1 MVWSPELDAVIAAP
15 RHHRLALENEFVR
28 VLETVVEPGE
38 VVPMHTHSSFAATY
52 FVTFGDFV
60 RRGEHG
66 ELLVDSRTIDHGIV
80 PGRAVWS
87 DPLGPHTL
95 ENVGT
100 QTLVVIV
107 VEVKGARLYQ

>member
-1 MVWSPELDAVIAAP
+1 MLWPLELDAVIAAQ

-28 VLETVVEPGE
+28 VLETVIEPGDI
-38 VVPMHTHSSFAATY
+38 VPMHTHSSFAATY
-52 FVTFGDFV
+52 FVTFSDFV
-60 RRGEHG
+60 RRGEQG

-80 PGRAVWS
+80 PGKAIWS

-100 QTLVVIV
+100 QTLIVIV
-107 VEVKGARLYQ
+107 VEVKVAGLIQ

>member
-1 MVWSPELDAVIAAP
+1 MPWPPELDAVIAAP

-38 VVPMHTHSSFAATY
+38 TVPMHTHSSFAATY
-52 FVTFGDFV
+52 FVTFSDFV
-60 RRGEHG
+60 RRGDQG
-66 ELLVDSRTIDHGIV
+66 EVLVDSRTMDHGIV
-80 PGRAVWS
+80 PGKAVWS

-107 VEVKGARLYQ
+107 VEIKGAGKTQ